1 MSSHTISMLRKIIAT
16 LPLALYSLFI
26 IYMSSQSHLPV
37 PNFGFDW
44 QDKVIHAS
52 AFFVYGIF
60 LRIFLV
66 GALEIH
72 SRKAHI
78 LLFFAVGCIFAASDE
93 VHQYYVEGRSCD
105 FYDWVADTVGLA
117 LSLAVVQKLSV
128 PFLRASKSVD
138 RK

>member
-1 MSSHTISMLRKIIAT
+1 MLRKIIAT
-16 LPLALYSLFI
+16 LPLVLYSLLIF
-26 IYMSSQSHLPV
+26 YLSSQSHLPV
-37 PNFGFDW
+37 PNLGFDW
-44 QDKVIHAS
+44 QDKVIHAG
-52 AFFVYGIF
+52 AFFMYGIF

-93 VHQYYVEGRSCD
+93 VHQYFVEGRSCD

-117 LSLAVVQKLSV
+117 LSLAVTKRIMVVTEGKRSIFAKNKEHQ
-128 PFLRASKSVD
+128 
-138 RK
+138 